1 MRWLVAALIAFAMS
15 PMAQAQVVEFDFAGN
30 AGSGLLPGNEVG
42 ANTSLGS
49 ASTAFGGEVDGGILF
64 DVGTNVLDIN
74 FSFEDLDGGL
84 LLLPPVVFTCT
95 CPVWQV
101 TRSIRQAQLFST

>member
-42 ANTSLGS
+42 LSL
-49 ASTAFGGEVDGGILF
+49 IH
-64 DVGTNVLDIN
+64 I
-74 FSFEDLDGGL
+74 
-84 LLLPPVVFTCT
+84 
-95 CPVWQV
+95 
-101 TRSIRQAQLFST
+101 